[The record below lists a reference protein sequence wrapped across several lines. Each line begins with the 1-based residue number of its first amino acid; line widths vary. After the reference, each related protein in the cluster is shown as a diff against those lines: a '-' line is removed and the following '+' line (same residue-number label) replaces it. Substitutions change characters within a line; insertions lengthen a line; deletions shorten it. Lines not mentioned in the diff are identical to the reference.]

1 MKPFTTIAVGFLLLV
16 AVLHVVR
23 LFTGFEVMIGG
34 SVVPQWVSAPAAV
47 VFSALGLLVY
57 RESRR

>member
-1 MKPFTTIAVGFLLLV
+1 MKPFTTIAVGFLFLV

-23 LFTGFEVMIGG
+23 LFAGFEVMIAGNM
-34 SVVPQWVSAPAAV
+34 VPQWISVPAV
-47 VFSALGLLVY
+47 LIFGTLGFLVY